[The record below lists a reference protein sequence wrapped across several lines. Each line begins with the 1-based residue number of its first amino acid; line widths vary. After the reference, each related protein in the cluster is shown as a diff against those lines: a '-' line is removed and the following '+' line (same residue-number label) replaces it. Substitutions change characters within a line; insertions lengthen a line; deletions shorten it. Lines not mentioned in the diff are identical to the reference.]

1 MSWNITFNTCAI
13 DFLID
18 ILMFTIVQGQLQH
31 MSIKQLVDYGLKID
45 FQGFFNFLQKKHLIF
60 EQTFFESFNIG
71 EKNYN

>member
-1 MSWNITFNTCAI
+1 
-13 DFLID
+13 
-18 ILMFTIVQGQLQH
+18 MFTIVQGQLQH